1 MASTGSGRGPIKVGS
16 GYIDVFPKLNQ
27 KALQETKAQ
36 LEKQMAQAGTSAG
49 KAFSKGLTTELAGVP
64 KKAAEVSRKAQ
75 KEIEKSAL
83 DSKKVLKAIEQ
94 EITKDYGAEAGKR
107 FREAAELEQRKQK
120 LLDQTSA
127 ATRRAL
133 QATLREEQQAA
144 RNAARAWETAERER
158 IRLIQERERE
168 AERAAR
174 EQAAAE
180 RRAQQQ
186 MRDDIRRTLTEARAA
201 RLQDLQHQLDAQRDQ
216 AAALRNSLRDYR
228 RQMDDHVSAVGR
240 GLTSIQTAWRRQG
253 ESIEKLGTNI
263 TETGRLITMHLLG
276 PLGAVSSLLT
286 TIGVQSA
293 DMRILGQLG
302 LSAAGVSKSTSAA
315 EMRRIQQYAI
325 ATPYS
330 IDTMHEYQMKL
341 IRSIAGNDKQWY
353 NDKTKTA
360 AANRA
365 AAKASDIIMAVGD
378 TMARAGNLDESMFE
392 RAMYAVD
399 RIMDMDK
406 APTRNIN
413 QLVQAT
419 GIPAGELAQMFG
431 FSSAG
436 AFWKQVG
443 TPVAKGGG
451 ISGQDMINN
460 LLRFWDPNYFVMDP
474 KTGKPKIDPKTGQPI
489 VNTGSHSTAGGS
501 IGYGERMT
509 AATISGR
516 IQQIKEQ
523 AQYTLGS
530 LFARENPKTHEYE
543 YTALGEAIM
552 GKRVPV
558 YTRDEKGELTET
570 GRYTYEGG
578 LLQKVQQLG
587 SGQRDNIVG
596 LLKTAFDALNTF
608 VDQIQAISD
617 FIEEHP
623 EIKKA
628 FASIIKMGAT
638 IMPWVLAIGVSTKVI
653 GKLNKMLSS
662 ALTPLGAVFKG
673 IRGGIRGLRQVGAGV
688 QSARAGDGFLQ
699 GYRSRRTELRGG
711 DVRGPVARV
720 RDRITGQDSGRGQL
734 TRQIRETEDAIRDT
748 EARITDLQRQ
758 IREVSRTSI
767 RSLVDQF
774 AGSSASGSGS
784 LQYAAQGAARS
795 VDDIRDQL
803 QQLDR
808 QSLGSVSREV
818 SSLKEKI
825 DDLTKEIRASKEAIG
840 DLDGKKLTALK
851 VQVDSA
857 HGTVIDLKNKIDDTS
872 HSVNSLNSRKL
883 SDLQAQAA
891 DTTNA
896 VGKLIAKI
904 RDAISRVN
912 DLNGR
917 KLSAVRGEFHGSKAS
932 LYNAVNDVYKLVGT
946 AKSGLTGRITT
957 LNGRSL
963 ASIIKRVKD
972 LGAALDTSG
981 KHAKTLNDRLNDI
994 ANHAIGKSS
1003 GGSSSG
1009 SKKTRKASGGV
1020 LPGYTPGR
1028 DVHTFIS
1035 PTAGELHL
1043 SGGEAVMRPE
1053 WTAAVGPEFV
1063 TRMNSIART
1072 KGVPGVRRAMRLA
1085 RGGIIDE
1092 WGLGSLIDMART
1104 FDISRDVLGASA
1116 TMVMDSGSRT
1126 LGGDVHTGVVGA
1138 GTDGSHFIGSDIAGR
1153 FEGIY
1158 NFISR
1163 DTWNFL
1169 KKAPVPDGVS
1179 QVLGAV
1185 VGAIS
1190 PIAGDYFWDDVWKGH
1205 GNILERGGRFL
1216 SDLISAK
1223 TAKQVI
1229 GNLLGGLWDSVKSL
1243 WNGGK
1248 ALLTDPIG
1256 TVKDALSGVWDL
1268 MSAEYDGLIDMV
1280 KSLGQI
1286 WASPKDYAKQ
1296 VISDIYSTAKEALPN
1311 LDGLFDFS
1319 GDHLSVKQP
1328 DIDAVLAAQFSTPG
1342 LGSAVTRW
1350 TPQVKMALAQLGLS
1364 QEYVPLVLH
1373 RIQVESGGN
1382 PNAINLW
1389 DINAKLGH
1397 PSQGLMQTIPST
1409 FNAYAGP
1416 YKPLGILNPL
1426 ANIYAGLNY
1435 AVHRYGSGWTKALSG
1450 IRGYATGTLSASPG
1464 LALVGER
1471 GPELVA
1477 FRGGERVYSNRETET
1492 LVGNGRVVNLTINE
1506 AKHETTPQAVL
1517 RGLQWVDSMYGNRL

>member
-16 GYIDVFPKLNQ
+16 GYIDVYPKLNQ
-27 KALQETKAQ
+27 KALKETKSQ
-36 LEKQMAQAGTSAG
+36 LEKQMGQAGASAG
-49 KAFSKGLTTELAGVP
+49 KAFSKGLATELAAVP
-64 KKAAEVSRKAQ
+64 KTAAKVSRKAQ
-75 KEIEKSAL
+75 KEIEKGAL

-94 EITKDYGAEAGKR
+94 EITKDYGAEAAKR

-120 LLDQTSA
+120 LLSQTSA

-133 QATLREEQQAA
+133 QATIREEQQAA
-144 RNAARAWETAERER
+144 RNAARTWETAERER

-168 AERAAR
+168 AKRAAR
-174 EQAAAE
+174 EQAVAE
-180 RRAQQQ
+180 RQAQQQ
-186 MRDDIRRTLTEARAA
+186 MRDDIRRTLAEARAA

-216 AAALRNSLRDYR
+216 AAALRNSLRGYR
-228 RQMDDHVSAVGR
+228 RQMSDHVSAVGR
-240 GLTSIQTAWRRQG
+240 GLGSLQTSWRRQG
-253 ESIEKLGTNI
+253 EAIEKLGTNI
-263 TETGRLITMHLLG
+263 TETGRLITTHLLA

-302 LSAAGVSKSTSAA
+302 LSAAGVSKKTSAA

-325 ATPYS
+325 ATPFS

-353 NDKTKTA
+353 NSKTKTA

-365 AAKASDIIMAVGD
+365 AQKASDIIMAVGD
-378 TMARAGNLDESMFE
+378 TMARAGNLDASMFE

-460 LLRFWDPNYFVMDP
+460 LLRFWDPNYFVLDP
-474 KTGKPKIDPKTGQPI
+474 KTGKPKINPKTGQPI
-489 VNTGSHSTAGGS
+489 VNTADHSTAGGS
-501 IGYGERMT
+501 IGYGEKMT
-509 AATISGR
+509 AATITGR

-523 AQYTLGS
+523 AQFSLGS
-530 LFARENPKTHEYE
+530 LFARENPKTGEYE
-543 YTALGEAIM
+543 YTGLGKAIM
-552 GKRVPV
+552 GEKVPI
-558 YTRDEKGELTET
+558 YKQDKNG
-570 GRYTYEGG
+570 GQYIAGYEYRGG
-578 LLQKVQQLG
+578 LLEKVQQLG
-587 SGQRDNIVG
+587 SSQKDNVRG
-596 LLKTAFDALNTF
+596 LLTTSFEALNTF
-608 VDQIQAISD
+608 VDQIKWISD
-617 FIEEHP
+617 TIEQHP
-623 EIKKA
+623 KVKKA
-628 FASIIKMGAT
+628 FAAIVKMGAV

-653 GKLNKMLSS
+653 GKMNKLISS
-662 ALTPLGAVFKG
+662 ALTPLRAVFKG
-673 IRGGIRGLRQVGAGV
+673 LRGGTRGVRQVAAGV
-688 QSARAGDGFLQ
+688 RSARAGDGFRQ
-699 GYRSRRTELRGG
+699 GYRNKRTELRGG
-711 DVRGPVARV
+711 DVRGPIARTW
-720 RDRITGQDSGRGQL
+720 DRITGHDSGRSQL

-748 EARITDLQRQ
+748 EAQVTALQRQ
-758 IREVSRTSI
+758 IRQVNQTSI
-767 RSLVDQF
+767 SRLVDQF
-774 AGSSASGSGS
+774 AGSSVSGSGS
-784 LQYAAQGAARS
+784 LQSAARGAAQS
-795 VDDIRDQL
+795 MDDAQDQV
-803 QQLDR
+803 QQLNR
-808 QSLGSVSREV
+808 QSLGSVGREIT
-818 SSLKEKI
+818 SLKEKV
-825 DDLTKEIRASKEAIG
+825 DDLTKELRASKEA
-840 DLDGKKLTALK
+840 L
-851 VQVDSA
+851 
-857 HGTVIDLKNKIDDTS
+857 
-872 HSVNSLNSRKL
+872 
-883 SDLQAQAA
+883 
-891 DTTNA
+891 
-896 VGKLIAKI
+896 
-904 RDAISRVN
+904 N

-917 KLSAVRGEFHGSKAS
+917 KLVELKVQIDSAHGTVTDLKNKIGDTAHSVTNLNGRKLSDLRGQVFEATSSTSRLETTVKDVSRAVSSLNNRKLSGIKGEFRGSKAS

-946 AKSGLTGRITT
+946 TKSGLTGRIET

-963 ASIIKRVKD
+963 ASITKRVKD
-972 LGAALDTSG
+972 LGGALNTSG
-981 KHAKTLNDRLNDI
+981 KHAKTLDDRLDDI
-994 ANHAIGKSS
+994 ARHAIGKGGS
-1003 GGSSSG
+1003 GGSSG

-1028 DVHTFIS
+1028 DVHVFIS

-1063 TRMNSIART
+1063 TRMNHVART
-1072 KGVPGVRRAMRLA
+1072 KGVPGVRRAMGFA

-1092 WGLGSLIDMART
+1092 WGLGSLVDMAHT
-1104 FDISRDVLGASA
+1104 FNLSRDVLGASA
-1116 TMVMDSGSRT
+1116 TMIMDSGSRN
-1126 LGGDVHTGVVGA
+1126 LGGDLHPGVVGA
-1138 GTDGSHFIGSDIAGR
+1138 GTQGSHFIGSDIVGR
-1153 FEGIY
+1153 FRGVY
-1158 NFISR
+1158 NFISK
-1163 DTWNFL
+1163 DTWGFL
-1169 KKAPVPDGVS
+1169 KRAPVPDGVS

-1190 PIAGDYFWDDVWKGH
+1190 PIAGDYFWDDVWKGS

-1216 SDLISAK
+1216 NHLISVK

-1229 GNLLGGLWDSVKSL
+1229 RNLFGGLWDSVKSL
-1243 WNGGK
+1243 WHTGK
-1248 ALLTDPIG
+1248 ALLTDPMG
-1256 TVKDALSGVWDL
+1256 TVKDALSGVWEL
-1268 MSAEYDGLIDMV
+1268 VSSEYDGVIDMV
-1280 KSLGQI
+1280 KALGQI

-1319 GDHLSVKQP
+1319 GNHLSAKQP
-1328 DIDAVLAAQFSTPG
+1328 DFDSLLAAQFSTPG

-1382 PNAINLW
+1382 PKAINLW
-1389 DINAKLGH
+1389 DSNAKIGQ
-1397 PSQGLMQTIPST
+1397 PSQGLMQTIPAT

-1416 YKPLGILNPL
+1416 YRSLGILNPL

-1435 AVHRYGSGWTKALSG
+1435 AIHRYGSGWTKALSG
-1450 IRGYATGTLSASPG
+1450 IKGYATGTLSASPG

-1471 GPELVA
+1471 GPELID
-1477 FRGGERVYSNRETET
+1477 FRGGERVHSNRETET
-1492 LVGNGRVVNLTINE
+1492 LLGNGKVINLTINE
-1506 AKHETTPQAVL
+1506 AKHETTPQAIL